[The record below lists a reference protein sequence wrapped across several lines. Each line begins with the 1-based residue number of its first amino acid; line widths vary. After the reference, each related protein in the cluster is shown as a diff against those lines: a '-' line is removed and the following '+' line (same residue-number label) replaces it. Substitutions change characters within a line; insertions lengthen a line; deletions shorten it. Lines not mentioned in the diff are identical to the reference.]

1 MTHEELRSELEKSE
15 SQAQRKLFDQYCS
28 YVYTIVYSRLRSC
41 CTREDIEECVSDVFA
56 DIFSSYRTDGD
67 FSGEVSGFVGTIAR
81 RKSADVYKKH
91 ISDRITM
98 PIDDEAAQ
106 HIAAETDIEEDHAA
120 KELRK
125 EILNMIDS
133 LGEPDSV
140 IIMQK
145 YYFGRSSK
153 EISEIVSLSPA
164 AVRVRCG
171 RAVKRLRK
179 TAEQSGLKL

>member
-1 MTHEELRSELEKSE
+1 
-15 SQAQRKLFDQYCS
+15 
-28 YVYTIVYSRLRSC
+28 
-41 CTREDIEECVSDVFA
+41 
-56 DIFSSYRTDGD
+56 
-67 FSGEVSGFVGTIAR
+67 
-81 RKSADVYKKH
+81 
-91 ISDRITM
+91 
-98 PIDDEAAQ
+98 
-106 HIAAETDIEEDHAA
+106 
-120 KELRK
+120 
-125 EILNMIDS
+125 MIDS